1 MEPYRS
7 HFPHASLLLPH
18 TEEVARR
25 VLVLPTGTAI
35 GPEEIEGICEII
47 RTALAQAGAVR
58 MALSADERDIAVPI
72 QPSPAARTTPGLK
85 PTHDGL
91 ASRHQEADRLGAAS
105 KKPD

>member
-35 GPEEIEGICEII
+35 GPEEIEGICDII

-58 MALSADERDIAVPI
+58 TALSADKTEITVPG
-72 QPSPAARTTPGLK
+72 QVLPTTRTAPGLRQ
-85 PTHDGL
+85 TRDGL
-91 ASRHQEADRLGAAS
+91 ISPHQDANALGAAS
-105 KKPD
+105 KKLA